1 LLLPLTALKILQVR
15 AARITVSPLSKAT
28 TPVILSA
35 SGGFVSIRRA
45 EKASGSDIFTEGD
58 FEGFMHLDGKE
69 KQIQIGGET
78 LRGDAPL
85 NPFAAPRAILAT
97 APGLIVA
104 SSDIWSRNTRGL
116 ARHETTAS
124 LNPASAMH
132 LTLTEGALDALKKTN
147 QTGDAPDFPIEGTIT
162 GLLNFSGVDSVTQVS
177 ALNMKLSSDPGW
189 LNNLLKIADLP
200 AGPVVPPGGDA
211 VGGWSDPTPSDDG
224 WGSPT
229 SSSTSSSSSQPPKV
243 SDDGWGSS
251 SGSSSNDWGTTGSA
265 GSSDKKNDDW

>member
-1 LLLPLTALKILQVR
+1 
-15 AARITVSPLSKAT
+15 LSKAT

-45 EKASGSDIFTEGD
+45 EKASGTDIFTEDD
-58 FEGFMHLDGKE
+58 FEGFMHSDGKE
-69 KQIQIGGET
+69 KQIQIGAET

-97 APGLIVA
+97 SPGMIIV

-124 LNPASAMH
+124 LNPAFAMH
-132 LTLTEGALDALKKTN
+132 LTLTEGALTALKQSN
-147 QTGDAPDFPIEGTIT
+147 QTGDQPDFPIEATIT

-177 ALNMKLSSDPGW
+177 ALNMKLSTDSGW
-189 LNNLLKIADLP
+189 LNGLLKIEEP
-200 AGPVVPPGGDA
+200 PVVAPSKSDKKAGDS
-211 VGGWSDPTPSDDG
+211 GTWQGTPAPADD
-224 WGSPT
+224 WGTTT
-229 SSSTSSSSSQPPKV
+229 STASGTTSTSAPKV

-251 SGSSSNDWGTTGSA
+251 SGSSGTDWGTTGDS
-265 GSSDKKNDDW
+265 GSSGTKNDDW